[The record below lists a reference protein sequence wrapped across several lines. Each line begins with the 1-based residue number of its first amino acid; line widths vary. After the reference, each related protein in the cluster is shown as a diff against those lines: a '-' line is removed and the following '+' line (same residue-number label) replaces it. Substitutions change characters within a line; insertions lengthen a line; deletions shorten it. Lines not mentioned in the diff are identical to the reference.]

1 MMVEHIWSLSSIQLK
16 NACLTIG
23 TFDGIHLGHQAI
35 LNNLRA
41 GAHAVRAPAVVLTF
55 HPHPAVLFGKRS
67 SASSLTTPDERAALI
82 GELGIDY
89 LITHPFN
96 LQTAGTTA
104 QEFIS
109 ILKSQLGFTWLGVG
123 EDFALGKGR
132 QGDVNY
138 LRTLGQHYEYQLQVF
153 SPIELDG
160 QVISSSRIRTAV
172 AEGDVQTAAR
182 LLGREY
188 RLSGKVIKGDGR
200 GRTIGI
206 PTANLLVN
214 NEKLIP
220 ASGVY
225 ACRAYVGNMFYP
237 AAVNIGVRPTF
248 DGDQTTRWV
257 EAHLLDFS
265 SNLYGKIISLDF
277 IDHLRGER
285 RFAGVDELIEQIHRD
300 IQITRDTVFP

>member
-1 MMVEHIWSLSSIQLK
+1 MVEHIWSLDNIQLK

-23 TFDGIHLGHQAI
+23 TFDGVHLGHQAI
-35 LNNLRA
+35 LYNLRA
-41 GAHAVRAPAVVLTF
+41 GAQAVHAPAVVLTF
-55 HPHPAVLFGKRS
+55 HPHPAVLFGKRPG
-67 SASSLTTPDERAALI
+67 ASSLTTPDERAELI

-89 LITHPFN
+89 VITHPFN
-96 LQTAGTTA
+96 LQTAGTSA

-109 ILKSQLGFTWLGVG
+109 NLKSHLGFTWLGVG

-138 LRTLGQHYEYQLQVF
+138 LRTLSQQYEYQLQVF

-160 QVISSSRIRTAV
+160 QIISSSRIRTAV
-172 AEGDVQTAAR
+172 AEGDVQTAAK
-182 LLGREY
+182 LLGRSY
-188 RLSGKVIKGDGR
+188 RLSGEVIQGDGR

-206 PTANLLVN
+206 PTANLLIN
-214 NEKLIP
+214 EEKLIP

-225 ACRAYVGNMFYP
+225 ACRAYVGDMSYP

-248 DGDQTTRWV
+248 DGDQTTTWV

-265 SNLYGKIISLDF
+265 SDLYAKMISLDF
-277 IDHLRGER
+277 IDRLRGER
-285 RFAGVDELIEQIHRD
+285 RFAGVDELIAQIHRD
-300 IQITRDTVFP
+300 IQITRDTVSQ